1 VAEGAQ
7 LLKSFYYTTVPS
19 AFGTLSVVW
28 RETSEGAKV
37 RRLLLPGEGIPA
49 EEVMRTTYAGIETL
63 SNPAIRLLAEQIRSF
78 LKGEAVD
85 FEVRLVDLGECS
97 EFQKSVLLAEH
108 KIPRGW
114 VSTYGRIAR
123 SLGVPKAARAVGT
136 ALSRNPVPI
145 IIPCHRTIRS
155 NGDLGGFGGG
165 LSMKRALLAL
175 EGVEF
180 STTGKVLTSRFYY

>member
-1 VAEGAQ
+1 LQ
-7 LLKSFYYTTVPS
+7 KSLYYTSVPS

-28 RETSEGAKV
+28 YETAEGPKV
-37 RRLLLPGEGIPA
+37 RRLLLPDKRA
-49 EEVMRTTYAGIETL
+49 SVEEVLRGTYAGIT
-63 SNPAIRLLAEQIRSF
+63 SQSCPGIRELADQIQSY
-78 LKGEAVD
+78 LKGEAVH
-85 FEVRLVDLGECS
+85 FRLSLVDLGECS
-97 EFQKSVLLAEH
+97 EFQKRVLLAEYEV
-108 KIPRGW
+108 PRGW

-123 SLGVPKAARAVGT
+123 NLGAPNAARAVGT
-136 ALSRNPVPI
+136 ALARNPFPI

-165 LSMKRALLAL
+165 LSMKRSLLEL

>member
-1 VAEGAQ
+1 MPEP
-7 LLKSFYYTTVPS
+7 FYNTIVPS
-19 AFGTLSVVW
+19 TFGTLSIVW

-49 EEVMRTTYAGIETL
+49 EVVMRTAYAGIMPL
-63 SNPAIRLLAEQIRSF
+63 SNPTIEVLTEQIRSF

-123 SLGVPKAARAVGT
+123 SLGIPTAARAVGT

-145 IIPCHRTIRS
+145 IIPCHRAIRS
-155 NGDLGGFGGG
+155 NGELGGFRGG
-165 LSMKRALLAL
+165 LNMKRALLAL

>member
-1 VAEGAQ
+1 M
-7 LLKSFYYTTVPS
+7 LKSFYYTTVPS
-19 AFGTLSVVW
+19 AFGTLSIVW

-49 EEVMRTTYAGIETL
+49 DEVMRTTCAGIRPL
-63 SNPAIRLLAEQIRSF
+63 SNPTIEVLTEQIRSF

-97 EFQKSVLLAEH
+97 NFQKSVLLAEQ

-123 SLGVPKAARAVGT
+123 SLGLPTAARAVGT

-145 IIPCHRTIRS
+145 IIPCHRAIRS
-155 NGDLGGFGGG
+155 NGELGGFRGG
-165 LSMKRALLAL
+165 LNMKRALLEL

-180 STTGKVLTSRFYY
+180 STTGKVLTSKFCY

>member
-1 VAEGAQ
+1 M
-7 LLKSFYYTTVPS
+7 LKSFYYTTVSS
-19 AFGTLSVVW
+19 AFGTLSIVW
-28 RETSEGAKV
+28 RETSAGPRV

-49 EEVMRTTYAGIETL
+49 EEVMRTTCAGIRPL
-63 SNPAIRLLAEQIRSF
+63 SNPTIEVLTEQIGSF

-123 SLGVPKAARAVGT
+123 SLGLPTAARAVGT

-145 IIPCHRTIRS
+145 IIPCHRAIRS
-155 NGDLGGFGGG
+155 NGELGGFRGG
-165 LSMKRALLAL
+165 LSMKRALLEL
-175 EGVEF
+175 EGVEL
-180 STTGKVLTSRFYY
+180 SATGKVLTSRFYY

>member
-1 VAEGAQ
+1 M
-7 LLKSFYYTTVPS
+7 LKSFYYNTVPS
-19 AFGTLSVVW
+19 AFGTLSIVW

-49 EEVMRTTYAGIETL
+49 DEVMRTTCAGIRPL
-63 SNPAIRLLAEQIRSF
+63 SNPAIRLLTEQIQSF
-78 LKGEAVD
+78 LKGDAVD

-97 EFQKSVLLAEH
+97 DFQKSVLWAEH

-114 VSTYGRIAR
+114 VSTYGRLAR
-123 SLGVPKAARAVGT
+123 SLGLPKAARAVGT

-155 NGDLGGFGGG
+155 NGELGGFRGG
-165 LSMKRALLAL
+165 LSMKRALLEL

-180 STTGKVLTSRFYY
+180 STTGKVLTSRFFL

>member
-1 VAEGAQ
+1 

-19 AFGTLSVVW
+19 AFGTLSIVW
-28 RETSEGAKV
+28 REASDGPKV
-37 RRLLLPGEGIPA
+37 CRLLLPNERIPA
-49 EEVMRTTYAGIETL
+49 EEVIRTTYVGIRPL
-63 SNPAIRLLAEQIRSF
+63 LNPAIRLLAEQIQSS

-85 FEVRLVDLGECS
+85 FQVSLIDLGECS
-97 EFQKSVLLAEH
+97 EFQREVLLAEH

-114 VSTYGRIAR
+114 VSTYGRIAQ
-123 SLGVPKAARAVGT
+123 SLGVPGAARAVGT
-136 ALSRNPVPI
+136 ALSRNPFPI

-165 LSMKRALLAL
+165 LEMKRALLEL

-180 STTGKVLTSRFYY
+180 SAAGKVLGNRFYY

>member
-1 VAEGAQ
+1 

-19 AFGTLSVVW
+19 AFGTLSIVW
-28 RETSEGAKV
+28 RETSAGPRV
-37 RRLLLPGEGIPA
+37 HRLLLPGEGIPA
-49 EEVMRTTYAGIETL
+49 EEVMRTTYVGIRRL
-63 SNPAIRLLAEQIRSF
+63 SCPTIEVLTEQMRSF

-85 FEVRLVDLGECS
+85 FQESLIDLGECS
-97 EFQKSVLLAEH
+97 EFQRSVLLAEH

-123 SLGVPKAARAVGT
+123 SLGLPTAARAVGT

-145 IIPCHRTIRS
+145 IIPCHRAIRS
-155 NGDLGGFGGG
+155 NGELGGFRGG
-165 LSMKRALLAL
+165 LNMKRALLEL

-180 STTGKVLTSRFYY
+180 SQTGKVLTSRFYY

>member
-1 VAEGAQ
+1 M
-7 LLKSFYYTTVPS
+7 LKPFYCTTVPS
-19 AFGTLSVVW
+19 AFGTLRIVW

-37 RRLLLPGEGIPA
+37 HRLLLPGEGIPA
-49 EEVMRTTYAGIETL
+49 EEVMRTTCAGIRPL
-63 SNPAIRLLAEQIRSF
+63 SNPTIEVLTEQIRSF

-123 SLGVPKAARAVGT
+123 SLGSPNAARAVGT
-136 ALSRNPVPI
+136 ALARNPFPI
-145 IIPCHRTIRS
+145 IIPCHRTVRS

-165 LSMKRALLAL
+165 LKMKRALLEL

-180 STTGKVLTSRFYY
+180 SATGKVLSDRFYY

>member
-1 VAEGAQ
+1 

-19 AFGTLSVVW
+19 AFGTLSIVW

-37 RRLLLPGEGIPA
+37 CRLLLPSEWIPA
-49 EEVMRTTYAGIETL
+49 EEVMRTTYAGIRPL
-63 SNPAIRLLAEQIRSF
+63 SNPTIKLLAEQIRSC

-85 FEVRLVDLGECS
+85 FQVSLTDLGQCS
-97 EFQKSVLLAEH
+97 EFQRRVLLAEH
-108 KIPRGW
+108 RIPRGW
-114 VSTYGRIAR
+114 VSTYGRIAQ
-123 SLGVPKAARAVGT
+123 SLGVSGAARAVGT
-136 ALSRNPVPI
+136 ALARNPFPI

-165 LSMKRALLAL
+165 LEMKRALLEL

>member
-1 VAEGAQ
+1 MPEP
-7 LLKSFYYTTVPS
+7 FYYTTVPS
-19 AFGTLSVVW
+19 AFGTLRIVW

-37 RRLLLPGEGIPA
+37 RRLLLPGERIPA
-49 EEVMRTTYAGIETL
+49 EEAMRTTYAGIRPL
-63 SNPAIRLLAEQIRSF
+63 SNPTIEVLTEQIGSF

-123 SLGVPKAARAVGT
+123 SLGLPKAARAVGT

-145 IIPCHRTIRS
+145 IIPCHRAIRS
-155 NGDLGGFGGG
+155 NGEVGGFRGG
-165 LSMKRALLAL
+165 LNMKRALLEL

-180 STTGKVLTSRFYY
+180 STTGRVLTDRFYY